1 MWMWHQK
8 HQQFKAEHIRNDV
21 IAKVDLTSMHTH
33 THKPSISLIDLMVN
47 ADTGMAETGS

>member
-21 IAKVDLTSMHTH
+21 IAKVELCTH